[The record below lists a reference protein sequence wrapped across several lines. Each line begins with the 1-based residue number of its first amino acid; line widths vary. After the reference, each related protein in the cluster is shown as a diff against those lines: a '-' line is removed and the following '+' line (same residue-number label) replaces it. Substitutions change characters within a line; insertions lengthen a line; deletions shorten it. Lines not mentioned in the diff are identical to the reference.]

1 MHLENRWIVF
11 QRVASIHRPCWAE
24 GVRLSASRCERPLL
38 RSIAQRFQ
46 AMTLLEETPK
56 IDPVVVPV
64 KLNWDLKVRNQ

>member
-1 MHLENRWIVF
+1 VLGGGR
-11 QRVASIHRPCWAE
+11 AA
-24 GVRLSASRCERPLL
+24 LSKPLERPML
-38 RSIAQRFQ
+38 RSIAERFQ